1 MAPGFRWFFDQDR
14 NPRWTF
20 LQRSTR
26 SVPRERPTPVHADFI
41 VRVDDI
47 LRAKLVTKNFGPVLR
62 DRYREVLSLVGPI
75 SVTNPQHV
83 RARARHFQI
92 PIDRRSGFVSTRR
105 RGVPFTLTAL
115 RPFSRNTW
123 SVDPPAGSF
132 CAGKLSV
139 GRIEQ

>member
-47 LRAKLVTKNFGPVLR
+47 LRAKPVTKNFGPVLR
-62 DRYREVLSLVGPI
+62 DRQREVLSLVGPI

-83 RARARHFQI
+83 LSRARHFQVL
-92 PIDRRSGFVSTRR
+92 IDRRMRLIGTRR
-105 RGVPFTLTAL
+105 RGVPLTLAPL
-115 RPFSRNTW
+115 RPLGGNAW
-123 SVDPPAGSF
+123 SIHAPTRSF
-132 CAGKLSV
+132 CARK
-139 GRIEQ
+139 I